1 MRRAKSNAG
10 YGRQWSGL
18 DFWGLLAPK
27 PLGRG
32 MIPLHPQWP
41 AGALRQPAM
50 STRSVTH
57 RCTLNHV
64 PLARV
69 SLTPHAAHPPAA
81 ARYFMTS
88 SGGQAHDVTPAGRQ
102 GQNRQKFIDSH
113 TVDESLAGHNDESPL
128 TQ

>member
-1 MRRAKSNAG
+1 
-10 YGRQWSGL
+10 
-18 DFWGLLAPK
+18 
-27 PLGRG
+27 
-32 MIPLHPQWP
+32 
-41 AGALRQPAM
+41 M

-113 TVDESLAGHNDESPL
+113 TVDELVENTIDQRIFLGKIALRGAFDLSVDHKNQP
-128 TQ
+128 